1 MKFSTSDK
9 VEILLK
15 TFDFNITEINRKQA
29 EQQKNF
35 EWATSSLLAAFA
47 AVVALSG
54 VNIPSAY
61 SVFIKLLATTLIAV
75 PSSVFIIRIPTRT
88 KDSIEN
94 AKAVES
100 IEDALHLFED
110 ECYGTQSPF
119 PKTWKGAFPDIIRK
133 DVMPVY
139 LSFIIGVM
147 AVCVII
153 AIWLLL

>member
-1 MKFSTSDK
+1 MRLSTSDK
-9 VEILLK
+9 VEVLLK
-15 TFDFNITEINRKQA
+15 AFDFNIGEINRKQA

-35 EWATSSLLAAFA
+35 EWTTSTLLAAFA
-47 AVVALSG
+47 AVIALSG
-54 VNIPSAY
+54 VNIPTAY
-61 SVFIKLLATTLIAV
+61 SLSIKLLATALIAV
-75 PSSVFIIRIPTRT
+75 PSSVFIIRIPTRR

-100 IEDALHLFED
+100 IEEALHLFED
-110 ECYGTQSPF
+110 KYYGAQSPF
-119 PKTWKGAFPDIIRK
+119 PKTWKGAFPDIVRK
-133 DVMPVY
+133 DKLPVY